1 MVGVPRKQRKV
12 NGMGSCR
19 ILVQKR
25 VGRAATIVSRT
36 RNLRAFNR
44 RYYLQSGLSQCA
56 VYNKTTAHG
65 GLAHFSSF
73 TQPKPSKGVY

>member
-1 MVGVPRKQRKV
+1 MNGGVLL
-12 NGMGSCR
+12 GLGSKTSR
-19 ILVQKR
+19 S
-25 VGRAATIVSRT
+25 AASSLSGT
-36 RNLRAFNR
+36 RNLTAFNR